1 MSTESRADT
10 AGCPWTTREA
20 ELLAVTLQQLQLHG
34 YDRLTVDAVA
44 AEARASKATM
54 YRRWPSKADLVLA
67 AFIEGT
73 RSSSVPPR
81 TGSLRSDLIEIG
93 RAVCEHSREH
103 TPTMRAVLN
112 EMSHNPRL
120 SQAFQQKFVMQRK
133 MIIDGV
139 LAAAV
144 ERGEIDAS
152 AINEEVFDLLPGYL
166 VFRAMVAD
174 RPPTEETVRTLV
186 DTVLMPSLTRKTGG

>member
-1 MSTESRADT
+1 MNTESPAD
-10 AGCPWTTREA
+10 AAQCPWTTREA

-73 RSSSVPPR
+73 RGSSVPPR
-81 TGSLRSDLIEIG
+81 TGSLRQDLIEIG

-133 MIIDGV
+133 LIIDGV

-152 AINEEVFDLLPGYL
+152 AINEEIFDLLPGYL
-166 VFRAMVAD
+166 VFRALVAD

-186 DTVLMPSLTRKTGG
+186 DTVLMPSLTRRLD